1 MIKLEISYE
10 EATMICGGLM
20 DRASMMHKD
29 KNEEAKQMYIDL
41 YVKLLCA
48 VNESMEN
55 KEG

>member
-1 MIKLEISYE
+1 MTIKLEISYE

-20 DRASMMHKD
+20 DRAYMMHRD

-41 YVKLLCA
+41 YVKLLNA
-48 VNESMEN
+48 VNES